1 MLEKLKRNFLI
12 TLAAAALIYL
22 ALTIYADYNSVIHA
36 FSIFKWRYLPV
47 ILALSLLNYY
57 SRFIKWDYYLK
68 LLNIKMKYRDSLA
81 IFMSGLVMSVTPGK
95 MGEVLKSYFV
105 KEVADEP
112 ISKTA
117 PIVMVE
123 RITDFISLIF
133 LAFIGVFIY
142 QQGMLLVIAMAVIFI
157 LLLFLIGNKKLSL
170 RIIRSLEKVKFI
182 GKYIEKVE
190 EAYESSYTM
199 LKPKPLILMFLVS
212 LLSWFFECVG
222 FYLILVN
229 FEVNISVFWSTFAY
243 AFATIAG
250 AVTMLPA
257 GLGVTEGSLTFLQ
270 IEQGIAK
277 EVAVAST
284 FILRVVT
291 LWFAVLLGGL
301 TVLVYQKR
309 FGKIKSESQ

>member
-182 GKYIEKVE
+182 GKFIEKVE